1 MTLTDFFNN
10 YYWPLKITQLREC
23 TLVGYESSWR
33 LYVQPKFGDWEMTD
47 IKARDIEQWL
57 LSFDKPGAAKK
68 SYNLL
73 RPILRTAIRY
83 DFLEVD
89 PTQKVEYRVP
99 KKKYIPPTLSKN
111 ELNQLLEGFR
121 GVDIEAWLLVAAST
135 GVRKEEGAALNWE
148 DIDLRTGA
156 VKIDKGAQWVNGKE
170 VINPPKTQLSY
181 RTIYLPEK
189 ILKRLREIA
198 GVNPKGRLTGR
209 FNAGQIGAA
218 YKRRCQKLNLPYI
231 PPKCLRH
238 TWATIALAEGVPL
251 SVVSRNLGHYD
262 VSTTA
267 RYYIAPKDEELIK
280 ASEIYNNVFK

>member
-33 LYVQPKFGDWEMTD
+33 LYVQPKFGDWEMAD

-68 SYNLL
+68 SYSLL

-99 KKKYIPPTLSKN
+99 KKKYIPPTLSKK

-170 VINPPKTQLSY
+170 VVNPPKTQLSY

-198 GVNPKGRLTGR
+198 GVNPKGRLTGK
-209 FNAGQIGAA
+209 FNASQIGAA

-267 RYYIAPKDEELIK
+267 RYYTAPKDEELIK